1 MPGQKVR
8 PLYGLPNNGASWS
21 EEDIQK
27 ARYSNQFVTAGATG
41 LKSPEFD
48 NEKASVFLE
57 YVTADG
63 VFTVKDKDANVIL
76 AGLPATFDIAHG
88 PIRLDGG
95 FELTGATFTSVKG
108 FILIRGI

>member
-1 MPGQKVR
+1 MPGQSVKNQ
-8 PLYGLPNNGASWS
+8 YGLPTNQTTWV
-21 EEDIQK
+21 EEDVQR
-27 ARYSNQFVTAGATG
+27 ARYSNQFATAGATG
-41 LKSPEFD
+41 LKSPEFN

-63 VFTVKDKDANVIL
+63 VFTIKDKDANVIL
-76 AGLPATFDIAHG
+76 AGLPAVFDIAHG

-95 FELTGATFTSVKG
+95 FELTGATFTAVKG